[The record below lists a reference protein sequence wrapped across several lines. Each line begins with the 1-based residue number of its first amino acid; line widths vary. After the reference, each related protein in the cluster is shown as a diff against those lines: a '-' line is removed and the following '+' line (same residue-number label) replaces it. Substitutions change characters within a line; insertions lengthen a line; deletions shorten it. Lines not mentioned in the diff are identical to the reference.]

1 MLETCGP
8 FAINHECSVLQQM
21 LKRIERWPERSFFEE
36 ASRPDAK
43 VNDPSR
49 FERHG
54 MKVVGPPL
62 LDSYAP
68 LPWRNHNYENFCNRQ

>member
-1 MLETCGP
+1 
-8 FAINHECSVLQQM
+8 
-21 LKRIERWPERSFFEE
+21 
-36 ASRPDAK
+36 
-43 VNDPSR
+43 
-49 FERHG
+49 